1 MSLKTK
7 FSVVYFS
14 LIVGVVYTLIGLL
27 VTFNVL
33 HDSCEIPR
41 LSWLDPLEHCNVST
55 VTVKRDAVLMLRNNT
70 EELVT
75 SSAFVIAAKE
85 HSIPLAKV
93 FNRLLVFT
101 ALTCAQTSLYVAAR
115 ALSGLATQL
124 RRSVPVRAVV
134 LSSLAFLWVP
144 FLQLQSYNQSSGST
158 TSAEKRITNFIDILS
173 QLSSVG
179 VVIV

>member
-124 RRSVPVRAVV
+124 RRSEAKFWIF
-134 LSSLAFLWVP
+134 SP
-144 FLQLQSYNQSSGST
+144 FLERQMIKVYRFAPWCYLLSHSSGS
-158 TSAEKRITNFIDILS
+158 
-173 QLSSVG
+173 LSSSYRVTIRAPDQLPVPRRG
-179 VVIV
+179 